1 MNLFIKIQIGLLIS
15 CASLASYAQKKEYEL
30 PAEMSESVRSQYE
43 VICEKGLILYNIN
56 CGPCHTKTIKRKKVI
71 PDFEAS
77 KLAGYEIRVLNPQH
91 TSHIEEDKLTPEE
104 LVFIVTFLNYKK
116 KSWIDPKGNKIPH

>member
-1 MNLFIKIQIGLLIS
+1 MNLFIKILFSVILTCFGLS
-15 CASLASYAQKKEYEL
+15 GFAQKMEYEL
-30 PAEMSESVRSQYE
+30 PVEMSESVRSQYE
-43 VICEKGLILYNIN
+43 VICEKGFILYNIN
-56 CGPCHTKTIKRKKVI
+56 CGSCHTKSVRRKKII

-77 KLAGYEIRVLNPQH
+77 KLAGYEIRVMNPQH

-104 LVFIVTFLNYKK
+104 LVLIVTFLNYKK